1 MEGDNHY
8 DIFLSYSRYDKDR
21 ARLIFQ
27 FLGSQGWSVFMD
39 EEIQNG
45 VLWDKYLREKL
56 ESVSCVLVLWSINAG
71 KSKWVRIEAQKA
83 KELKKLVHV
92 TLDKSKPPDEFPQLH
107 YHNLSEWVETGQSTE
122 FLRVLEAIAQ
132 YIGNKGSLGTLR
144 EPKDYEKITG
154 DHIALT
160 STSWKPKN
168 QGGNRQYPYK
178 IHLRL
183 VGTEIA
189 MRRIENV
196 KYFFDPA
203 YAHNRPEYVDS
214 ILKAYVV
221 ASDNWRNGFGIYELA
236 NGYSVV
242 RASVKVKNQ
251 GPIVNL
257 SRMVDIMEE
266 GPWLNNMYTTWTNNN

>member
-1 MEGDNHY
+1 MEIDNPY
-8 DIFLSYSRYDKDR
+8 DVFLSYSRHDKEK
-21 ARLIFQ
+21 ARLIFEL
-27 FLGSQGWSVFMD
+27 LGSQGWSVFMD

-45 VLWDKYLREKL
+45 VLWDKYLRKQL
-56 ESVSCVLVLWSINAG
+56 ESVSCVLVLWSIDAG
-71 KSKWVRIEAQKA
+71 KSKWVNIEAQKA

-92 TLDKSKPPDEFPQLH
+92 TLDNSKPPNEFLSLH
-107 YHNLSEWVETGQSTE
+107 YHSLSGWVETGTNRE
-122 FLRVLEAIAQ
+122 FLRVLEGIAQ
-132 YIGNKGSLGTLR
+132 YVGNKSSLGTLR
-144 EPKDYEKITG
+144 EPKDYEKITR

-168 QGGNRQYPYK
+168 EDRGTQYPYK

-183 VGTEIA
+183 VGSKVA
-189 MRRIENV
+189 MQRIENV

-214 ILKAYVV
+214 ALKAYVV
-221 ASDNWRNGFGIYELA
+221 ASDDWRNGFGIYELA

-242 RASVKVKNQ
+242 RASVKVKKQ

-257 SRMVDIMEE
+257 SRIVDIMEE
-266 GPWLNNMYTTWTNNN
+266 GPWLNNMYITWTNNG